1 MSWAAVAIAAI
12 QEGGKLLMAW
22 LTKTRETT
30 EPKSDPVDVRHAT
43 ESHITASREGKLAAK
58 LAKENNDGSK

>member
-1 MSWAAVAIAAI
+1 MV
-12 QEGGKLLMAW
+12 W

-30 EPKSDPVDVRHAT
+30 EPKADPVDVRHAT